1 MMYLITGKVKVND
14 HDSMQEISL
23 CCNWTDVVLK
33 LLIIKNDSGDN
44 SILTGEVLYIYYYFI
59 FHFP

>member
-1 MMYLITGKVKVND
+1 MMYLITGKIKVND

-44 SILTGEVLYIYYYFI
+44 SILTGEVLYIYYFI

>member
-44 SILTGEVLYIYYYFI
+44 SILTGEVLYIYYFI